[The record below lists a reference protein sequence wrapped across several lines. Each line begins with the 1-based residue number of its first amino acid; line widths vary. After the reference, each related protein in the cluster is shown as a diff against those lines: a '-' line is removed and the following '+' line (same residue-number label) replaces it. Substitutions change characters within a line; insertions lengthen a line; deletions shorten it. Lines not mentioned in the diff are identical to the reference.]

1 MFVCP
6 PICPSFHQF
15 IQALFI
21 RSPVHPPLHP
31 HLTRPQTVQTVTD
44 TVAELAGASC
54 PASRRH
60 QGRGDGGQGGAKGS
74 KAEAQVVSGV
84 SENLVREEVRSS
96 AVTSS
101 SPPLGASSPLY
112 LAYSLPWLPS
122 LTILPAFL
130 YGPWMG

>member
-1 MFVCP
+1 M
-6 PICPSFHQF
+6 
-15 IQALFI
+15 
-21 RSPVHPPLHP
+21 
-31 HLTRPQTVQTVTD
+31 
-44 TVAELAGASC
+44 AELAGASC

-60 QGRGDGGQGGAKGS
+60 QGRGDGGQGGAAGS